1 MKNKSLITSIS
12 MIAGAIGLSVIL
24 ILVGGKATNQPTGN
38 HLGNSAPRPQQAAQI
53 VPGPTSLEDNDA
65 VLGNPDAPITLVEFA
80 DYQCT
85 FCTKFFNETESIL
98 IDKYVKTGKLK
109 IVFRDLV
116 INGRESQ
123 NAAEAAECAGEQEK
137 YWDYHDRLYSERRGY
152 NVGVFKKNNLIKFAS
167 DLGLDTEQFSSCYES
182 GKYQQEIAKDSQDAA
197 RFGARGTPNFFL
209 NGRQL
214 VGAQP
219 YQVFAGLID
228 QILTNGGL

>member
-1 MKNKSLITSIS
+1 MKNKSLIISIS
-12 MIAGAIGLSVIL
+12 VIAGAIGLSVIL
-24 ILVGGKATNQPTGN
+24 ILAGGKATNQPERN
-38 HLGNSAPRPQQAAQI
+38 HLGNSAPRPPQTAQI
-53 VPGPTSLEDNDA
+53 VPDTASLEDNDA
-65 VLGNPDAPITLVEFA
+65 VLGNPDAPVTLVEFG

-85 FCTKFFNETESIL
+85 FCTKFFNETEPTL

-109 IVFRDLV
+109 IVFRDLA

-137 YWDYHDRLYSERRGY
+137 YWEYHDRLYSERRGY
-152 NVGVFKKNNLIKFAS
+152 NVGVFKKDNLIKFAS
-167 DLGLDTEQFSSCYES
+167 DLGLDAEQFSSCYES
-182 GKYQQEIAKDSQDAA
+182 GKYRQEIAKDSQDAA
-197 RFGARGTPNFFL
+197 RLGARGTPNFFL

-228 QILTNGGL
+228 QLLINGGL